1 MEAAAMGHILFRI
14 WTTILISS
22 AAFLL
27 VVGCSRQKEAGNEIA
42 SPQKIVVAAPT
53 SNRAAADSSFVPF
66 LQAVRLDPPE
76 GEQRPP
82 DITASGKPIGKLFEK
97 IEGKDGSSG
106 LWDQVKFIAPDG
118 NPIRHIA
125 LVKTDAGDL
134 KIELLQD
141 AAPNHVRSFIC
152 LARAGY
158 FDGLP
163 FHQSIRREGKDFQ
176 GYLESGC
183 PRGSGELGYGS
194 IGYWLKPE
202 IKEDLKHEEGTVG
215 AWHPPDELE
224 RVACRF
230 YITLNKNPGLDG
242 RYTIFG
248 KVVQG
253 IDVAHTINKRP
264 IQDDEY
270 KGPAQEPYR
279 IRQVII
285 EQQ

>member
-1 MEAAAMGHILFRI
+1 MARAVFRFWTGITLSFAAVLIL
-14 WTTILISS
+14 
-22 AAFLL
+22 A
-27 VVGCSRQKEAGNEIA
+27 GCSRKQDAATEAT
-42 SPQKIVVAAPT
+42 STKKVLVAAPT
-53 SNRAAADSSFVPF
+53 SLTSAADPTFVPF
-66 LQAVRLDPPE
+66 LQAVRLDPPDE
-76 GEQRPP
+76 EQRPP
-82 DITASGKPIGKLFEK
+82 DMTAGGKAPGKLFELIAGK
-97 IEGKDGSSG
+97 EGGSG
-106 LWDQVKFIAPDG
+106 LWDQTKFVAPDG
-118 NPIRHIA
+118 KRIQHFA
-125 LVKTDAGDL
+125 LVKTDAGDM

-163 FHQSIRREGKDFQ
+163 FHQSIRREGQNFQ

-183 PRGSGELGYGS
+183 PKGTGELGYGS

-202 IKEDLKHEEGTVG
+202 IKENLKHEEGTVA
-215 AWHPPDELE
+215 AWHPPDDID

-230 YITLNKNPGLDG
+230 YITLSKNPALDG

-253 IDVAHTINKRP
+253 LDVAHTINKRP

-279 IRQVII
+279 IRQVLI
-285 EQQ
+285 QQE